1 MAEMLN
7 EEKLT
12 GVTGGLRNIDKL
24 TEYIR
29 SNKALGKMLNEILS
43 KVVVQPLCD
52 DFLEPVYENGEL
64 VAMRGVGDLFE
75 FVETYYDKL

>member
-1 MAEMLN
+1 
-7 EEKLT
+7 
-12 GVTGGLRNIDKL
+12 
-24 TEYIR
+24 
-29 SNKALGKMLNEILS
+29 MLNEILS